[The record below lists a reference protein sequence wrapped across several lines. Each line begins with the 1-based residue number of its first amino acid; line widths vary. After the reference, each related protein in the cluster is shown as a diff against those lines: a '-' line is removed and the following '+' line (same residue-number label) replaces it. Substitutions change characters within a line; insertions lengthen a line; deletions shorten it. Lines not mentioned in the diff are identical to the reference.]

1 MATMN
6 SPTSSH
12 AEQMLNFKYKGTS
25 FAVGTGTAHWS
36 GTGQPVLYLGL
47 LKSAPG
53 FGGVSPGSEVSGS
66 NYSRKTLATTDW
78 NNASTSNSA
87 TTITLAAALTFDTPS
102 ADWGIITHV
111 GVFSASSSGNL
122 LDVCELTISVNVTS
136 GNAPIIAAGD
146 AGIVIRY
153 GYLG

>member
-1 MATMN
+1 MN

-25 FAVGTGTAHWS
+25 FAVGTGTASWS
-36 GTGQPVLYLGL
+36 SGPILYLGL
-47 LKSAPG
+47 LKAAPG
-53 FGGVSPGSEVSGS
+53 FDGTGGNEVSGS
-66 NYSRKTLATTDW
+66 NYSRKTLATSDW
-78 NNASTSNSA
+78 NTASTSNSA
-87 TTITLAAALTFDTPS
+87 TTITLASALTFATPS

-111 GVFSASSSGNL
+111 GVFSASTSGNL
-122 LDVCELTISVNVTS
+122 LDVCELTTPVTVTS

>member
-1 MATMN
+1 MN

-12 AEQMLNFKYKGTS
+12 AEQILNFKYKGTS

-47 LKSAPG
+47 LKAAPG
-53 FGGVSPGSEVSGS
+53 FDGTGGNEVSGG
-66 NYSRKTLATTDW
+66 NYSRKTLAGTDW

-87 TTITLAAALTFDTPS
+87 TTLTLAAALTFATPS

-122 LDVCELTISVNVTS
+122 LDVCELTTSVNVTS
-136 GNAPIIAAGD
+136 GNAPIIAAGE
-146 AGIVIRY
+146 AGVVIRY

>member
-12 AEQMLNFKYKGTS
+12 AEQMLNFKYKATS
-25 FAVGTGTAHWS
+25 FAVGTGTASWS
-36 GTGQPVLYLGL
+36 AGTAQVLYLGL

-53 FGGVSPGSEVSGS
+53 FDGVSPGSEVSGN
-66 NYSRKTLATTDW
+66 NYARKTVLTTDW
-78 NNASTSNSA
+78 NNASTSNFA
-87 TTITLAAALTFDTPS
+87 TTITLANALTFQTPS

-122 LDVCELTISVNVTS
+122 LDVCELTTPTTVTS

-146 AGIVIRY
+146 AGVVIRY